1 METYPFITEEK
12 TYEAYG
18 YLPFKD
24 FPIDLYNYF
33 SKGNLFTYDGVND
46 CSIFSVVLLLR
57 NGYPGITRWNLISDS
72 RTQELPLLTL
82 DQIKELAFIDS
93 LEN

>member
-1 METYPFITEEK
+1 METYPFICTEG
-12 TYEAYG
+12 TYQAYG

-24 FPIDLYNYF
+24 FPEDLYNYF
-33 SKGNLFTYDGVND
+33 SKGDLYTYSELISWNHPD
-46 CSIFSVVLLLR
+46 VVLLLR
-57 NGYPGITRWNLISDS
+57 YGLPGITRWNLSPGDS
-72 RTQELPLLTL
+72 TKGLPLLTL